1 MATPSTRTPV
11 RIARGSYSNLNSSLS
26 DLQDG
31 EIMYAEDQDK
41 LYIKEGSSLVV
52 LTQPAA
58 NAVFTGNVTVN
69 AQGDLRLADSDSSN
83 YVGFQSPATVS
94 ANVVW
99 TLPDA
104 DGSANQL
111 LKTNGSGV
119 LSWGTVDLSTYA
131 PLASPTLTGTPAAP
145 TASAN
150 TSTTQIATTAFVM
163 TELGDYAPL
172 AAPAFTGTATGVNLT
187 LSGNLTVNGTT
198 TTIDTTTLQ
207 VEDKNIEI
215 GKVSSPSDTTA
226 DGGGLTLLG
235 ATNKTWNWVNSTDA
249 WTSSEHIAL
258 PDDKKLLLGA
268 SSDIEIYHNSSNNY
282 DYIKSGTGQSN
293 RYLRVLS
300 EGGLWVRDHGDSTM
314 YFGADTNGCSLYS
327 GGTNRLQTSG
337 TGVTITG
344 TATATAF
351 SGVGTSLT
359 ALNAS
364 NLASGT
370 VATARLG
377 TGTASSSNFLRGDG
391 SWQTIDLTAYAPLAG
406 ATFTG
411 DVQFNGDNY
420 NLLWD
425 KSDNALEFAGWT
437 KATFNSTFQIYRGSG
452 GSDAP
457 TILDTSGNALLM
469 AANGGIEIRAFTSG
483 EKYIKAT
490 ENGAAELYYDGTKRI
505 ETSNTGVTITGTAT
519 ATTFSGSG
527 ASLTTLNASNL
538 SSGTVG
544 TARLGSGTASSSTFL
559 RGDGSWAGA
568 GVTSDAQYNTAAGT
582 NAGDSFSGTSAVNNS
597 LFGYDA
603 GTAITSGDDNTCVG
617 YKAAPALDTG
627 EKNVVVGSN
636 SALALEGGSRNVVL
650 GYEAL
655 KLSTGAYGGI
665 YIGFQAGKEM
675 TNGAGNVVIGSQA
688 GVSTTSA
695 AGSVFIG
702 DSAGQNVYTGDN
714 NVCIGKYTFG
724 GNSMSNNIVM
734 GYRAGG
740 FMAGSGVEHNIF
752 MGYEAAFGNS
762 GGSGRAN
769 NIGMGYRAL
778 YDLTTGDHNICMGNG
793 AGDEITTGAS
803 NIGIG
808 QLSLGGWDQITAGT
822 GDNNV
827 AIGQKT
833 MGKWTTGSQ
842 NTCIGYQA
850 GEDLTTG
857 GMNVFIGASAS
868 RTSANASTCSYSV
881 SIGEGSNVRNGTNN
895 IAIGNNADCGSGN
908 TNTIVLGNTSITSFS
923 VPGVSLSAT
932 SSGVS
937 DAKGNLRSVPTRN
950 ETSAYTLVAADA
962 GKCINADNGVT
973 VPNGVFAAGDVI
985 TIINMAT
992 SNKTITQASGLT
1004 MRNVGDDGN
1013 TGNVSVKKYAM
1024 CTLIFTSS
1032 SVCFFSTTAKA

>member
-11 RIARGSYSNLNSSLS
+11 RIARGSYSNLNSSFS

-94 ANVVW
+94 ANVIW

-104 DGSANQL
+104 DSSGTQFLRS
-111 LKTNGSGV
+111 NGSGT
-119 LSWGTVDLSTYA
+119 LSWGSVDLSTYA

-150 TSTTQIATTAFVM
+150 TNTTQIATTAFVM

-198 TTIDTTTLQ
+198 TTIDTTNLD
-207 VEDKNIEI
+207 VEDKNITI
-215 GKVSSPSDTTA
+215 GKVSTPSDATA
-226 DGGGLTLLG
+226 DGGGLTLKG
-235 ATNKTWNWVNSTDA
+235 ATDKTWNWVDSTDA
-249 WTSSEHIAL
+249 WTSSEHIQV
-258 PDDKKLLLGA
+258 A
-268 SSDIEIYHNSSNNY
+268 SGKTFI
-282 DYIKSGTGQSN
+282 
-293 RYLRVLS
+293 
-300 EGGLWVRDHGDSTM
+300 GDGST
-314 YFGADTNGCSLYS
+314 
-327 GGTNRLQTSG
+327 
-337 TGVTITG
+337 
-344 TATATAF
+344 
-351 SGVGTSLT
+351 LT

-377 TGTASSSNFLRGDG
+377 SGTASSSNFLRGDG

-411 DVQFNGDNY
+411 DVQFNGDTY

-425 KSDNALEFAGWT
+425 KSDNALEFDGWT
-437 KATFNSTFQIYRGSG
+437 KAKFNSTFQIYRGSG
-452 GSDAP
+452 GSDAA
-457 TILDTSGNALLM
+457 TILDTSGNAMLM
-469 AANGGIEIRAFTSG
+469 AVDGGIEIRSFTSG

-490 ENGAAELYYDGTKRI
+490 ENGAAELYFNGTKKI

-559 RGDGSWAGA
+559 RGDGAWAGA

-627 EKNVVVGSN
+627 EKNIVLGSN

-655 KLSTGAYGGI
+655 KLSTGAYAGI
-665 YIGFQAGKEM
+665 YIGYQAGKEM
-675 TNGAGNVVIGSQA
+675 TNGAGNVVIGNQS
-688 GVSTTSA
+688 GTHTTSA

-702 DSAGQNVYTGDN
+702 DSSGQNVYTGDN
-714 NVCIGKYTFG
+714 NICIGKNTFG
-724 GNSMSNNIVM
+724 GNSMANNILM

-740 FMAGSGVEHNIF
+740 FMAGTGVEHNIF
-752 MGYEAAFGNS
+752 MGYEAAYGNS

-808 QLSLGGWDQITAGT
+808 QLSLGGWDQSTAGT

-827 AIGQKT
+827 AIGQKC
-833 MGKWTTGSQ
+833 MGKWTTGTQ
-842 NTCIGYQA
+842 NICIGYQA
-850 GEDLTTG
+850 GEDITTG
-857 GMNVFIGASAS
+857 GYNVFIGASAS
-868 RTSANASTCSYSV
+868 RTTANGSTCNYSI
-881 SIGEGSNVRNGTNN
+881 SIGEGSKVRNGSNN
-895 IAIGNNADCGSGN
+895 IAIGNSADCGVGN

-992 SNKTITQASGLT
+992 SNKTITQGSGLT

>member
-104 DGSANQL
+104 DSSGTQFLRS
-111 LKTNGSGV
+111 NGSGT
-119 LSWGTVDLSTYA
+119 LSWGSVDLTSYA

-163 TELGDYAPL
+163 TELGDYLTTATAASTYAPL
-172 AAPAFTGTATGVNLT
+172 AGPAFTGTATGVNLT

-198 TTIDTTTLQ
+198 TTIDTTNLD
-207 VEDKNIEI
+207 VEDKNITI
-215 GKVSSPSDTTA
+215 GKVSTPSDATA
-226 DGGGLTLLG
+226 DGGGLTLKG
-235 ATNKTWNWVNSTDA
+235 ATDKTWNWVDSTDA
-249 WTSSEHIAL
+249 WTSSEHI
-258 PDDKKLLLGA
+258 KLA
-268 SSDIEIYHNSSNNY
+268 SGKTFI
-282 DYIKSGTGQSN
+282 
-293 RYLRVLS
+293 
-300 EGGLWVRDHGDSTM
+300 GDGST
-314 YFGADTNGCSLYS
+314 
-327 GGTNRLQTSG
+327 
-337 TGVTITG
+337 
-344 TATATAF
+344 
-351 SGVGTSLT
+351 LT

-364 NLASGT
+364 NIASGT
-370 VATARLG
+370 IAAARVPTLNQNT
-377 TGTASSSNFLRGDG
+377 TGSA
-391 SWQTIDLTAYAPLAG
+391 
-406 ATFTG
+406 
-411 DVQFNGDNY
+411 
-420 NLLWD
+420 
-425 KSDNALEFAGWT
+425 
-437 KATFNSTFQIYRGSG
+437 
-452 GSDAP
+452 
-457 TILDTSGNALLM
+457 
-469 AANGGIEIRAFTSG
+469 
-483 EKYIKAT
+483 
-490 ENGAAELYYDGTKRI
+490 
-505 ETSNTGVTITGTAT
+505 AT
-519 ATTFSGSG
+519 ATTATNVTVANETSDTSCNVLFTTSATGDQAPKSASTLTFNSSNGRLFATTFQGNGSLLTNMM
-527 ASLTTLNASNL
+527 ASQI
-538 SSGTVG
+538 TVG
-544 TARLGSGTASSSTFL
+544 TINTARLGSGTASSSTFL
-559 RGDGSWAGA
+559 RGDGTWAGA

-582 NAGDSFSGTSAVNNS
+582 NAGDSFSGTSAVNNT

-617 YKAAPALDTG
+617 YKSAPVMDTG
-627 EKNVVVGSN
+627 EKNIVVGSN
-636 SALALEGGSRNVVL
+636 SALALAGGSRNVVL

-655 KLSTGAYGGI
+655 KLSTGAYAGI

-675 TNGAGNVVIGSQA
+675 TNGAGNVVIGNQA

-702 DSAGQNVYTGDN
+702 DSSGQNVYTGDN
-714 NVCIGKYTFG
+714 NICIGKNTFG
-724 GNSMSNNIVM
+724 GNSMANNIVM

-752 MGYEAAFGNS
+752 MGYEAAYGNS

-808 QLSLGGWDQITAGT
+808 QLSLGGWDQATAGT
-822 GDNNV
+822 GSNNV
-827 AIGQKT
+827 AIGQKC
-833 MGKWTTGSQ
+833 MGKWTTGGG
-842 NTCIGYQA
+842 NVCVGYQA

-857 GMNVFIGASAS
+857 GNNVFIGASAS
-868 RTSANASTCSYSV
+868 RTTANGSTCNYSI
-881 SIGEGSNVRNGTNN
+881 SIGEGSKVRNGSNN
-895 IAIGNNADCGSGN
+895 IAIGNNADCGVGN
-908 TNTIVLGNTSITSFS
+908 TNTIALGNTSITSFS

-962 GKCINADNGVT
+962 GKCVVADNGVT

-985 TIINMAT
+985 TIINGAT
-992 SNKTITQASGLT
+992 SNKTITQGSGLA
-1004 MRNVGDDGN
+1004 MRNVGDDGS
-1013 TGNVSVKKYAM
+1013 TGNVSIKQYAM
-1024 CTLIFTSS
+1024 CTLIFTAS